1 MALPELPL
9 DRWTEQAVGWIGAT
23 FGGFLDGIGRAVQ
36 TLINGVTELLLL
48 LPWPVMLLLAVAAAW
63 RVAGRGLALF
73 SGLALLV
80 VVSLQL
86 WQEAMGTLAL
96 VLTSSLLAVGLG
108 VPLGML
114 AARHDV
120 VDQVS
125 RPLLDMMQ
133 TMPRF
138 VYLIPTL
145 MFFGIGPAPAAL
157 ATVIFAMAPAVRLA
171 NLGIRSVPEDV
182 VEAAIAFGATSRQV
196 LVKVQMPMAL
206 PSIMTGI
213 NQTLMLSL
221 SMAVIAAMIGA
232 GGLGAVVFRSIT
244 RVEVGPGFEAG
255 LAIVLLAILLDRLS
269 QNLARPSERAPERV
283 ETRRGGQVEEVPE
296 PA

>member
-133 TMPRF
+133 TMPSF

-157 ATVIFAMAPAVRLA
+157 ATVIFAMAPAVRLT

-232 GGLGAVVFRSIT
+232 GGLGAVVFRAIT

-269 QNLARPSERAPERV
+269 QNLARPSKGSERVAPRAPE
-283 ETRRGGQVEEVPE
+283 

>member
-80 VVSLQL
+80 VVSRQL

-133 TMPRF
+133 TMPSF
-138 VYLIPTL
+138 VYLIPTS
-145 MFFGIGPAPAAL
+145 APR
-157 ATVIFAMAPAVRLA
+157 PPPWR
-171 NLGIRSVPEDV
+171 RSSSPW
-182 VEAAIAFGATSRQV
+182 
-196 LVKVQMPMAL
+196 PP
-206 PSIMTGI
+206 PS
-213 NQTLMLSL
+213 
-221 SMAVIAAMIGA
+221 A
-232 GGLGAVVFRSIT
+232 
-244 RVEVGPGFEAG
+244 
-255 LAIVLLAILLDRLS
+255 
-269 QNLARPSERAPERV
+269 
-283 ETRRGGQVEEVPE
+283 
-296 PA
+296 

>member
-96 VLTSSLLAVGLG
+96 VLT
-108 VPLGML
+108 
-114 AARHDV
+114 
-120 VDQVS
+120 
-125 RPLLDMMQ
+125 
-133 TMPRF
+133 
-138 VYLIPTL
+138 
-145 MFFGIGPAPAAL
+145 
-157 ATVIFAMAPAVRLA
+157 
-171 NLGIRSVPEDV
+171 
-182 VEAAIAFGATSRQV
+182 
-196 LVKVQMPMAL
+196 
-206 PSIMTGI
+206 
-213 NQTLMLSL
+213 
-221 SMAVIAAMIGA
+221 
-232 GGLGAVVFRSIT
+232 
-244 RVEVGPGFEAG
+244 
-255 LAIVLLAILLDRLS
+255 
-269 QNLARPSERAPERV
+269 
-283 ETRRGGQVEEVPE
+283 
-296 PA
+296 